1 MEEPLEA
8 LFELSWVTTEQESAP
23 VHELGITRGI
33 VELVAERAAG
43 ARVNVVR
50 LEIGKLSAVMPDAIR
65 FCFDLCA
72 QGTAL
77 DGANSK
83 LSRFRGEDA
92 AGNALPSW
100 RWMIFASAVSTA
112 RLTSNAS
119 AASNSISR
127 KWRRRDVY
135 NLRMLGQGPR
145 QRH

>member
-1 MEEPLEA
+1 
-8 LFELSWVTTEQESAP
+8 

-77 DGANSK
+77 DGAQ
-83 LSRFRGEDA
+83 LEIIEIPGRGCCRQCGAELAMDDFLVRCEC
-92 AGNALPSW
+92 G
-100 RWMIFASAVSTA
+100 
-112 RLTSNAS
+112 
-119 AASNSISR
+119 SIDIECIGGEQLNI
-127 KWRRRDVY
+127 KEMEVA
-135 NLRMLGQGPR
+135 
-145 QRH
+145 